1 MRAVVYTEP
10 GRLELR
16 NLDEPEPD
24 PREEGVVVE
33 VRAVGIC
40 GSDLEG
46 FATRDPFRVPPL
58 VMGHELAG
66 VRADTGQPVVVNP
79 LVSCLTCDLCLRG
92 RHNLCRNRALVGIHR
107 DGGFAERVVVPHR
120 NCYPLPE
127 GVSPRHAALV
137 EPLANASHEFALA
150 QAADPAPE
158 RVGVIGAGMLG
169 LAVTL
174 VAVRRGTPAVTVAD
188 LEPARL
194 ETARTVGAHDVG
206 ERLEGEFDVIFD
218 AVGTSGTRAQS
229 VERLRP
235 GGTAVWIGLH
245 DREAGV
251 DGRSLVRDEQRVL
264 GTFCYLDPDFRAG
277 LGMVADLCAGLGPDA
292 LPPWVD
298 AHPLEEGVEVFH
310 RLLDGPPE
318 AAKTLLVP

>member
-1 MRAVVYTEP
+1 MRAMVYTEP

-16 NLDEPEPD
+16 DVDEPEPD
-24 PREEGVVVE
+24 PAEAGVVVD
-33 VRAVGIC
+33 VGAVGIC

-66 VRADTGQPVVVNP
+66 VRADSGRPVVVNP
-79 LVSCLTCDLCLRG
+79 LVSCLGCDLCLRG
-92 RHNLCRNRALVGIHR
+92 RHNLCRSRALVGIQR
-107 DGGFAERVVVPHR
+107 DGGFAERVVVPER
-120 NCYPLPE
+120 NCHPLPD

-150 QAADPAPE
+150 QAVDPAPE

-188 LEPARL
+188 PQPARR
-194 ETARTVGAHDVG
+194 ETARGAGAHHTG
-206 ERLEGEFDVIFD
+206 ERLDGEFDVIFD
-218 AVGTSGTRAQS
+218 AVGTPETRAQS

-245 DREAGV
+245 GQESGV
-251 DGRSLVRDEQRVL
+251 DGRGLIRNEQRVL
-264 GTFCYLDPDFRAG
+264 GTFCYLDRDFRAG
-277 LGMVADLCAGLGPDA
+277 LRMVAEVCAGLEPDA
-292 LPPWVD
+292 LPPWVA
-298 AHPLEEGVEVFH
+298 AHPLEDGVEVFH
-310 RLLDGPPE
+310 SLLDAPPA
-318 AAKTLLVP
+318 AAKTLLIP